1 MIRVRQGKLE
11 WGAEAG
17 KDLYILEIVSVKEI
31 FEMTIYSVISMC
43 ITIAWTGAFIQEIR
57 EVKKLCKMVEE
68 FERLQKH
75 GKNNKENSCTCC
87 GECSCENCHKET
99 E

>member
-1 MIRVRQGKLE
+1 M
-11 WGAEAG
+11 
-17 KDLYILEIVSVKEI
+17 YILEIVSVKEI